1 MVDLAYWS
9 SVKPFS
15 KNDKF
20 AQNRVYI
27 ENLNHID
34 QIWENLKFKCG
45 DTLAVSDLRGK
56 YKEKFSYSELADL
69 ITKVSFS
76 FKNYGLVKGDVVT
89 IISENSPRWLLADQG
104 LMRLGA
110 INAVRGINSP
120 SIELECL
127 MIYSNSTEGEL
138 IPLTAFIAP
147 KRITP

>member
-1 MVDLAYWS
+1 MSDLAYWS
-9 SVKPFS
+9 SAKPLS
-15 KNDKF
+15 KKDKF
-20 AQNRVYI
+20 AKNRDFV

-45 DTLAVSDLRGK
+45 NNLAVCDLRGK

-69 ITKVSFS
+69 ITKASFS

-89 IISENSPRWLLADQG
+89 VISENSPRWLIAEQG

-120 SIELECL
+120 SVELE
-127 MIYSNSTEGEL
+127 
-138 IPLTAFIAP
+138 
-147 KRITP
+147 